1 MEFKVLGPL
10 EVISRERAQTP
21 SAPKIRQ
28 LLALLV
34 LRLNQVVSL
43 DTVMEELWG
52 TEPPRSAVTTAQT
65 YIYQLR
71 KIFVRE
77 LGSAG
82 SNMIETTA
90 PGYLLRVNES
100 QVDFRDFDRLIEQA
114 RLLLGAGQQE
124 RAARQLQS
132 ALGRWNGPALS
143 NVSCGRI
150 LQGYVT
156 HLEEKRITALEI
168 LVQAEMDL
176 GNHRDLIA
184 ELRTLVMAHP
194 FNEWFHIQLIT
205 ALGRSGRRGD
215 ALNAYQDARHIL
227 GEELGLD
234 PSAELELVHQDVL
247 RVGSSVTSITSRQ
260 TLAPTRRA
268 G

>member
-10 EVISRERAQTP
+10 EAINRGVAQTP

-34 LRLNQVVSL
+34 LRVNQIVSL

-77 LGSAG
+77 LGPSG
-82 SNMIETTA
+82 GDLIETSA
-90 PGYLLRVNES
+90 PGYLLRVDES
-100 QVDFRDFDRLIEQA
+100 KVDYRDFDRLIEQA
-114 RLLLGAGQQE
+114 RLMAADGQDE
-124 RAARQLQS
+124 RAARHFQA
-132 ALGRWNGPALS
+132 ALRLWTGPTLS
-143 NVSCGRI
+143 NVTCGHV

-156 HLEEKRITALEI
+156 HLEEKRITALEMR
-168 LVQAEMDL
+168 VQAEMDL
-176 GNHRDLIA
+176 GNHRELIP

-215 ALNAYQDARHIL
+215 ALTAYQNARQIL

-234 PSAELELVHQDVL
+234 PSAQLEMVHQEVL
-247 RVGSSVTSITSRQ
+247 RVGTAVTSINSRQ
-260 TLAPTRRA
+260 VLAPARRA